1 MLVDFRNDFKKH
13 LNDDLLQNKPNF
25 QSLRNLT
32 STLNNKTK
40 IAFKNNEF
48 DIFSG
53 NKTNSKLNFKAQC
66 NKNKNRTQSFQLFKP
81 KRHAKHQKISRKV
94 EKCHQK
100 NRETLKILRKPRIFK
115 KTCPRNISTPAKPR
129 NSETF
134 NKTNHNTTISTEIDL
149 GVDSIFKVLIKHIKE
164 LKTNQMIWQEVI
176 SNQEEFNAKILSV
189 SELLDAKTLTL
200 MEANENL
207 TIQLNSA
214 REKNKELTEKLGNMT
229 VLIRNLQ
236 EKMHEES
243 EFFIWKVL
251 IISMLSSVCFL
262 IVGLF
267 LYCLSDMPTRKKDQN
282 YLEKKTKEPQRKR
295 SYSAE
300 KEMTS
305 SRSKKNSKRKRKS
318 EAKEQRS
325 SSVTSDKE
333 EIKNLRKIR
342 CSPRN
347 LSQFFQARKPLNN

>member
-13 LNDDLLQNKPNF
+13 LNDEDLLQKKRNL

-32 STLNNKTK
+32 STLNNRTK
-40 IAFKNNEF
+40 IVFRNNEF
-48 DIFSG
+48 DIFSS
-53 NKTNSKLNFKAQC
+53 NKTNSKINFKAQC

-81 KRHAKHQKISRKV
+81 KRSKISRKT
-94 EKCHQK
+94 EKCHQT

-115 KTCPRNISTPAKPR
+115 ETCPKKISTPFKSR

-164 LKTNQMIWQEVI
+164 LKTNQMVWQEAI

-189 SELLDAKTLTL
+189 SELLDTKTLTL
-200 MEANENL
+200 LEANENL

-214 REKNKELTEKLGNMT
+214 RGRNQELTEKLGNMT

-262 IVGLF
+262 FIGFF
-267 LYCLSDMPTRKKDQN
+267 LYCLSDMPNRKKEQN
-282 YLEKKTKEPQRKR
+282 FSEKTPREHQRKR

-300 KEMTS
+300 KEMIS
-305 SRSKKNSKRKRKS
+305 SKNKKNSKRKRKN
-318 EAKEQRS
+318 EAKDQRS
-325 SSVTSDKE
+325 SSVSSDKE

>member
-13 LNDDLLQNKPNF
+13 LNDDDLLKKKPNF

-32 STLNNKTK
+32 STFNNRTK
-40 IAFKNNEF
+40 IVFKNNEF

-53 NKTNSKLNFKAQC
+53 NKTNPKINFKAQC

-81 KRHAKHQKISRKV
+81 KRSKISRKT
-94 EKCHQK
+94 EKCHQT
-100 NRETLKILRKPRIFK
+100 NSETLKILQKPRIFK
-115 KTCPRNISTPAKPR
+115 ETCPKNVSNPAKQK

-164 LKTNQMIWQEVI
+164 LKTNQMVWQEAI
-176 SNQEEFNAKILSV
+176 SNQEEFNTKILSV
-189 SELLDAKTLTL
+189 SELLDTKTLTL

-214 REKNKELTEKLGNMT
+214 RERNKELTEKLGNMT

-262 IVGLF
+262 IIGFF
-267 LYCLSDMPTRKKDQN
+267 LYCLSDMPTRKKEQIFS
-282 YLEKKTKEPQRKR
+282 EKTPREPQRKR

-300 KEMTS
+300 KEMAGS
-305 SRSKKNSKRKRKS
+305 KNKKNSKRKRKT
-318 EAKEQRS
+318 ETKCQRS
-325 SSVTSDKE
+325 SSASSDKE

>member
-13 LNDDLLQNKPNF
+13 LNDDDLLKKKPNF

-32 STLNNKTK
+32 STLNNRTK
-40 IAFKNNEF
+40 IVFKNNEF

-53 NKTNSKLNFKAQC
+53 NKTNSKINLKAQC
-66 NKNKNRTQSFQLFKP
+66 NKNKNITQSFQLFKP
-81 KRHAKHQKISRKV
+81 KRSKISRKT
-94 EKCHQK
+94 EKCHHN
-100 NRETLKILRKPRIFK
+100 NRETLKILRKPKIFK
-115 KTCPRNISTPAKPR
+115 ETCPKNVSTPVKPR

-134 NKTNHNTTISTEIDL
+134 NKTSHNTTISTEIDL

-164 LKTNQMIWQEVI
+164 LKTNQMVWQEVI
-176 SNQEEFNAKILSV
+176 SNQEEFNTKILSV
-189 SELLDAKTLTL
+189 SELLDTKTLTL

-214 REKNKELTEKLGNMT
+214 RERNKDLTEKLGNMT

-251 IISMLSSVCFL
+251 IISMLSSVCLL
-262 IVGLF
+262 IIGFF
-267 LYCLSDMPTRKKDQN
+267 LYWLSDMPTRKRKQFFS
-282 YLEKKTKEPQRKR
+282 EKTPREPQRKR

-300 KEMTS
+300 KEMTCS
-305 SRSKKNSKRKRKS
+305 KNKKNLKRKKKT
-318 EAKEQRS
+318 EAKSQRS
-325 SSVTSDKE
+325 SSVSSDKE

-347 LSQFFQARKPLNN
+347 LSQFFHTRPLYN